1 MSNSKHDIQVGDL
14 CYVQDEKK
22 YYLIKDITFVHVVV
36 MDVVT
41 GEIQN
46 LFKSNFVDKVL
57 KKVS

>member
-1 MSNSKHDIQVGDL
+1 VKEYQIGDL
-14 CYVQDEKK
+14 CYVQVEKK
-22 YYLIKDITFVHVVV
+22 YYLIKDVTFVHVVV